1 MAQKVQI
8 ELIDDL
14 DGSEAEATVYF
25 GLDGKSY
32 EIDLSHDNSKKLH
45 EALDEWVAAARKSG
59 AHRKTKAAPRTSS
72 TITSAVRG
80 WASANGY
87 SINERGRIPQQIL
100 AAYQAANPTA
110 TG

>member
-14 DGSEAEATVYF
+14 DGTEAEATVYF

-45 EALDEWVAAARKSG
+45 EALDEWVAAARKAG
-59 AHRKTKAAPRTSS
+59 AHRKAKAAPRTSS
-72 TITSAVRG
+72 AVTSAVRS

-87 SINERGRIPQQIL
+87 SISERGRIPQQIL
-100 AAYQAANPTA
+100 AAYQAANSTA
-110 TG
+110 TE